1 MYIVCRSLVRLFVHA
16 HGGVQWPRRHFFS
29 PACASRRASPLYA
42 LRVRPTPAPRPARA
56 ARAGAAPPARAVSGL
71 CVRPAPGGRCAD
83 RGPRSV
89 RGARRPGAP
98 APRRCAAVRGAGG
111 RAGRRQARALAGA
124 PVCDVWCAVRPG
136 PDPRISDV
144 RAEPIR
150 VVWSPPCMSV
160 PLSSNQHVTR
170 STGPR
175 SRARAEPPSRS

>member
-1 MYIVCRSLVRLFVHA
+1 MCTSCVVASYACSCTHTAEFSGP
-16 HGGVQWPRRHFFS
+16 GGISFRPR
-29 PACASRRASPLYA
+29 APLAA
-42 LRVRPTPAPRPARA
+42 LRRSTHSGSGRLRRPGPPAPRASTITPLTRA
-56 ARAGAAPPARAVSGL
+56 ARA
-71 CVRPAPGGRCAD
+71 VRPAPGGRCAD

-111 RAGRRQARALAGA
+111 RAGRRQARALGLLC
-124 PVCDVWCAVRPG
+124 VMYVWCAVRPG
-136 PDPRISDV
+136 PEPRISDV

>member
-1 MYIVCRSLVRLFVHA
+1 MCTIVCRTPLFVHA

-56 ARAGAAPPARAVSGL
+56 PAPPRGL
-71 CVRPAPGGRCAD
+71 RSMRPAPGGRCAD

-111 RAGRRQARALAGA
+111 RAGRRQARALGLL
-124 PVCDVWCAVRPG
+124 CDVWCAVRPG